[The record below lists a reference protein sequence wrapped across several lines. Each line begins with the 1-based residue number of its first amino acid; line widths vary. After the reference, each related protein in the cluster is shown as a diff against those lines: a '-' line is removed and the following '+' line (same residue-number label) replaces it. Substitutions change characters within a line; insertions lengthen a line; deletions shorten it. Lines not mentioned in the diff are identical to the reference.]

1 MSTASKIKSAIR
13 SGGKSRRKAISALSD
28 VSSKLSEADYSSKLF
43 EIKSKQSE
51 DFFNT
56 VYSGIDTLAT
66 LAGGLEQKAELESNI
81 KFLEGELG
89 EGQQFEIK
97 QKPRLI
103 DVFKD
108 DVTLS
113 DYLTGEDQYF
123 LGEKSFGSK
132 YDVAALGSKIKS
144 ERDAAALLSKSI
156 ETNKISKVAQSTLE
170 EPKMP
175 SITGG
180 PSPIPEVY
188 SSIEREGGG
197 GLETPRIAKNPKPI
211 NQILEERQK
220 QNNKIKESVI
230 SNVDDVIDI
239 RGQEDNLGFGEDPEE
254 LKQLNLLDM
263 VYGPPP
269 PPTSSSYASTIPKL
283 LSL

>member
-43 EIKSKQSE
+43 EIESKQSE

-97 QKPRLI
+97 QKPKLI

-156 ETNKISKVAQSTLE
+156 ETNTISEVAQSTLE

-180 PSPIPEVY
+180 PSPIPDY
-188 SSIEREGGG
+188 SSIERKGNG
-197 GLETPRIAKNPKPI
+197 GLETPKIPKAPKVI
-211 NQILEERQK
+211 NEIEKGIL
-220 QNNKIKESVI
+220 
-230 SNVDDVIDI
+230 SNVDNSMDL
-239 RGQEDNLGFGEDPEE
+239 RGQEDLFGFGEDPEE
-254 LKQLNLLDM
+254 LKILNMYDQALVDDFETFADAGF
-263 VYGPPP
+263 VR
-269 PPTSSSYASTIPKL
+269 
-283 LSL
+283 

>member
-1 MSTASKIKSAIR
+1 MSTALKIKSAIR

-43 EIKSKQSE
+43 EIESKQSE

-97 QKPRLI
+97 QKPKLI

-156 ETNKISKVAQSTLE
+156 ETNTISKVAQSTLE

-180 PSPIPEVY
+180 PSPIPDY
-188 SSIEREGGG
+188 SSIERKGNG
-197 GLETPRIAKNPKPI
+197 GLETPKIPKAPKVI
-211 NQILEERQK
+211 NEIEKGIL
-220 QNNKIKESVI
+220 
-230 SNVDDVIDI
+230 SNVDNSMDL
-239 RGQEDNLGFGEDPEE
+239 RGQEDLFGFGEDPEE
-254 LKQLNLLDM
+254 LKIINMYDQALVDDFETFADAGF
-263 VYGPPP
+263 VR
-269 PPTSSSYASTIPKL
+269 
-283 LSL
+283 

>member
-156 ETNKISKVAQSTLE
+156 ETNTISEVAQSTLE

-197 GLETPRIAKNPKPI
+197 GLETPKTPKMPKVMTEI
-211 NQILEERQK
+211 EKGIL
-220 QNNKIKESVI
+220 
-230 SNVDDVIDI
+230 SNVDDSMDL
-239 RGQEDNLGFGEDPEE
+239 RGQEDLFGFGENPEE
-254 LKQLNLLDM
+254 LNILNMYDQALVDDFETFADA
-263 VYGPPP
+263 GF
-269 PPTSSSYASTIPKL
+269 IR
-283 LSL
+283 

>member
-156 ETNKISKVAQSTLE
+156 ETNTISEVAQSTLE

-180 PSPIPEVY
+180 PSPIQIDPKQT
-188 SSIEREGGG
+188 
-197 GLETPRIAKNPKPI
+197 GLETPKIPKAPKVI
-211 NQILEERQK
+211 NEIEKGIL
-220 QNNKIKESVI
+220 
-230 SNVDDVIDI
+230 SNVDDSMDL
-239 RGQEDNLGFGEDPEE
+239 RGQEDLFGFGENPEE
-254 LKQLNLLDM
+254 TNILNMYDQALVDDFETFADAGF
-263 VYGPPP
+263 VR
-269 PPTSSSYASTIPKL
+269 
-283 LSL
+283 

>member
-43 EIKSKQSE
+43 EIESKQSE

-97 QKPRLI
+97 QKPKLI

-156 ETNKISKVAQSTLE
+156 ETNTISEVAQSTLE

-180 PSPIPEVY
+180 PSPIPDY
-188 SSIEREGGG
+188 SSIERKGNG
-197 GLETPRIAKNPKPI
+197 GLETPKIPKAPKVI
-211 NQILEERQK
+211 NEIEKGIL
-220 QNNKIKESVI
+220 
-230 SNVDDVIDI
+230 SNVDNSMDL
-239 RGQEDNLGFGEDPEE
+239 RGQEDLFGFGEDPEE
-254 LKQLNLLDM
+254 LKIINMYDQALVDDFETFADAGF
-263 VYGPPP
+263 VR
-269 PPTSSSYASTIPKL
+269 
-283 LSL
+283 

>member
-43 EIKSKQSE
+43 EIESKQSE

-97 QKPRLI
+97 QKPKLI

-156 ETNKISKVAQSTLE
+156 ETNTISKVAQSTLE

-180 PSPIPEVY
+180 PSPIPDY
-188 SSIEREGGG
+188 SSIERKGNG
-197 GLETPRIAKNPKPI
+197 GLETPKIPKAPKVI
-211 NQILEERQK
+211 NEIEKGIL
-220 QNNKIKESVI
+220 
-230 SNVDDVIDI
+230 SNVDNSMDL
-239 RGQEDNLGFGEDPEE
+239 RGQEDLFGFGEDPEE
-254 LKQLNLLDM
+254 LKIINMYDQALVDDFETFADAGF
-263 VYGPPP
+263 VR
-269 PPTSSSYASTIPKL
+269 
-283 LSL
+283 

>member
-1 MSTASKIKSAIR
+1 MSTALKIKSAIR

-43 EIKSKQSE
+43 EIESKQSE

-89 EGQQFEIK
+89 VGQQFEIK
-97 QKPRLI
+97 QKPKLI

-156 ETNKISKVAQSTLE
+156 ETNTISKVAQSTLE

-180 PSPIPEVY
+180 PSPIPDY
-188 SSIEREGGG
+188 SSIERKGNG
-197 GLETPRIAKNPKPI
+197 GLETPKIPKAPKVI
-211 NQILEERQK
+211 NEIEKGIL
-220 QNNKIKESVI
+220 
-230 SNVDDVIDI
+230 SNVDNSMDL
-239 RGQEDNLGFGEDPEE
+239 RGQEDLFGFGEDPEE
-254 LKQLNLLDM
+254 LKIINMYDQALVDDFETFADAGF
-263 VYGPPP
+263 VR
-269 PPTSSSYASTIPKL
+269 
-283 LSL
+283 

>member
-1 MSTASKIKSAIR
+1 MSTALKIKSAIR

-43 EIKSKQSE
+43 EIESKQSE

-97 QKPRLI
+97 QKPKLI

-156 ETNKISKVAQSTLE
+156 ETNTISKVAQSTLE

-180 PSPIPEVY
+180 PSPIPDY
-188 SSIEREGGG
+188 SSIERKGNG
-197 GLETPRIAKNPKPI
+197 GLETPKIPKAPKVI
-211 NQILEERQK
+211 NEIEKGIL
-220 QNNKIKESVI
+220 
-230 SNVDDVIDI
+230 SNVDNSMDLK
-239 RGQEDNLGFGEDPEE
+239 GQEDLFGFGEDPEE
-254 LKQLNLLDM
+254 LKILNMYDQALVDDFETFADAGF
-263 VYGPPP
+263 VR
-269 PPTSSSYASTIPKL
+269 
-283 LSL
+283 